1 MVTVGIAEA
10 VTVTA
15 GLGLA
20 VTVCLTCATA
30 AGLDDAAVPHAARPP
45 ISASAPIPAQIVLML
60 TLIYPSDP
68 AGPLR
73 PGSYPVIEGQRAYD
87 RAISDNTRPLC
98 STFTLG
104 EAING

>member
-1 MVTVGIAEA
+1 LVTVGIAEA

-73 PGSYPVIEGQRAYD
+73 PDSVIDGKRAYD
-87 RAISDNTRPLC
+87 RAISDYTRPLC
-98 STFTLG
+98 STFILG
-104 EAING
+104 EATNG